1 MKYIEEFRDGAVAQ
15 RLASHIQAY
24 AGRPVNLM
32 EVCGT
37 HTVAIFRHGIRQL
50 LPPSV
55 RMLSGPGCPVC
66 VTANADLDKAI
77 ALAQMPG
84 VILTTF
90 GDMLKV
96 PGSFSSLQRA
106 RAEGGDVRIVYSA
119 LDALDIARR
128 NPQKQVVFFAVGFET
143 TAPTIAA
150 SVAEAQRQ
158 GLSNYSIV
166 SVHKLVPPALRAL
179 LDSGELHIDG
189 FLLPGHVSAIIGSAP
204 YQFIARDYGIHCVIT
219 GFEPLDVLQGIA
231 MLLEQI
237 TAGEAKVAIQYRR
250 AVPPQGN
257 PAALAQM
264 YAVFQPC
271 DAAWRGLGTI
281 PASGLQVRDDYAACD
296 AERRLAI
303 QTPPPKEQRGCR
315 CGEVLRGVIAP
326 PECALFGK
334 ACTPEN
340 PVGPCMVSFE
350 GTCAAWYN
358 YGGAM
363 MTEQVHDP
371 RSLRL

>member
-1 MKYIEEFRDGAVAQ
+1 MKYLEEFRDGAVAQ
-15 RLASHIQAY
+15 RLARHIQAY

-50 LPPSV
+50 LPASV

-96 PGSFSSLQRA
+96 PGSYSSLQRA

-128 NPQKQVVFFAVGFET
+128 NPQQQVVFFAVGFET

-158 GLSNYSIV
+158 DLSNYSIV

-179 LDSGELHIDG
+179 LDSGELRVDG
-189 FLLPGHVSAIIGSAP
+189 FILPGHVSAIIGSAP
-204 YQFIARDYGIHCVIT
+204 YQFIARDYGIPCVIA

-237 TAGEAKVAIQYRR
+237 AAGEAKVEIQYRR

-264 YAVFQPC
+264 YAVFQPG
-271 DAAWRGLGTI
+271 DAEWRGLGTI
-281 PASGLQVRDDYAACD
+281 PASGLRVRDDYAAYD

-326 PECALFGK
+326 PECALFAQ

-340 PVGPCMVSFE
+340 PLGPCMVSFE

-358 YGGAM
+358 YGGATITNQM
-363 MTEQVHDP
+363 PSIV
-371 RSLRL
+371 